1 MAYAGQTGANRLL
14 GATAGSGERVYFTP
28 ERIATAR
35 RNIDEHEWAQDQLD
49 RIMNAGPISS
59 RQSVVADGYIGAAKL
74 VQQSLDDIFRMM
86 PPITVPRQD
95 GGASVRLCPVHGE
108 DIRRV
113 SGHRPWNLDYENH
126 PWKVICPV
134 GGEMYPSNDFAAG
147 EMTGGDYPDA
157 GDGILVDG
165 KRYPVIR
172 YYAHMAYLHRV
183 YPAIRALAAAYIL
196 TDDARYGVRCAV
208 LLAALADNFPGPSFH
223 SSHCFDGE
231 YGPRSGMVT
240 DYIWECI
247 TMPRL
252 ALAYDA
258 VRPVYDGAPDLL
270 AYLRSQG
277 LPADSPEEARRF
289 VEERIFRQA
298 MKALQDGAISG
309 NPGHHQLA
317 AVTLALVL
325 DDVDPAH
332 RPNSL
337 DMVEFTYYQ
346 GYAPAGYV
354 FANFLTRDGGG
365 FEGPGY
371 DRIKFNYIEVAKRM
385 ELLRA
390 RHRDKIDPARYP
402 PLLNEAKT
410 RAMYEFYLDI
420 TLHDAFAPEV
430 GDTGGARLKPGFI
443 PPRFISIYP
452 HFYADGFRIYRDPR
466 YAAALLGLD
475 NQMPSGAD
483 LFEPSLEA
491 EARAAAAQPDA
502 RVEFRTRLL
511 DHYGFAML
519 RDANSE
525 ILTNYTALKG
535 HYQDDF
541 LALYLYANQISL
553 LPDLG
558 YPFTW
563 DYRWQWDANST
574 THNTVT
580 VDGAP
585 PLTPPI
591 VPRGW
596 VSLVGSSETVQA
608 SIIAHDCY
616 NPVFNHSPFKRGEQY
631 AEKHPPVE
639 RYERATVLID
649 VGGGSSYAVDVFFV
663 DGGMRHDQSWHSA
676 MVEPTLPAGDWK
688 AQSAGTAAGPD
699 VAFGESYVNVR
710 GREVTDGLCY
720 VTDVQ
725 RMRVGR
731 AVRFD
736 WHFAKLAESAG
747 LKLHVVPTGGPVEL
761 IYGKGR
767 SPARP
772 KEWRLPY
779 LFVRR
784 EGDEGL
790 SSRFVTVLEP
800 YRGDASAGITGVRV
814 EGDSVMVS
822 RGDMEDTITIRAP
835 KPVGTLMR
843 GEPRDVSVEVTTS
856 RGTVRFGDA
865 VRGRIVDVDRTANC
879 IMVDAAVVPEWV
891 RIFSEGRSS
900 VYRVL
905 SSEPS
910 GAGRTRL
917 VLKETSLLGRA
928 RATGY
933 ADGVVRN
940 GAPLPFATG
949 SVRPDGQYI
958 EGTCRYAGARAETPD
973 GATSL
978 RLRGVDGQKWITG
991 ISGYDLY
998 FDPALK
1004 AAELEAAFGKGLID
1018 IHDYGVGDRFE
1029 ALR

>member
-1 MAYAGQTGANRLL
+1 
-14 GATAGSGERVYFTP
+14 
-28 ERIATAR
+28 
-35 RNIDEHEWAQDQLD
+35 
-49 RIMNAGPISS
+49 
-59 RQSVVADGYIGAAKL
+59 
-74 VQQSLDDIFRMM
+74 
-86 PPITVPRQD
+86 
-95 GGASVRLCPVHGE
+95 
-108 DIRRV
+108 
-113 SGHRPWNLDYENH
+113 
-126 PWKVICPV
+126 
-134 GGEMYPSNDFAAG
+134 
-147 EMTGGDYPDA
+147 
-157 GDGILVDG
+157 
-165 KRYPVIR
+165 
-172 YYAHMAYLHRV
+172 
-183 YPAIRALAAAYIL
+183 
-196 TDDARYGVRCAV
+196 
-208 LLAALADNFPGPSFH
+208 
-223 SSHCFDGE
+223 
-231 YGPRSGMVT
+231 
-240 DYIWECI
+240 
-247 TMPRL
+247 
-252 ALAYDA
+252 
-258 VRPVYDGAPDLL
+258 
-270 AYLRSQG
+270 
-277 LPADSPEEARRF
+277 
-289 VEERIFRQA
+289 
-298 MKALQDGAISG
+298 
-309 NPGHHQLA
+309 
-317 AVTLALVL
+317 
-325 DDVDPAH
+325 
-332 RPNSL
+332 
-337 DMVEFTYYQ
+337 
-346 GYAPAGYV
+346 
-354 FANFLTRDGGG
+354 
-365 FEGPGY
+365 
-371 DRIKFNYIEVAKRM
+371 
-385 ELLRA
+385 
-390 RHRDKIDPARYP
+390 
-402 PLLNEAKT
+402 
-410 RAMYEFYLDI
+410 
-420 TLHDAFAPEV
+420 
-430 GDTGGARLKPGFI
+430 
-443 PPRFISIYP
+443 
-452 HFYADGFRIYRDPR
+452 
-466 YAAALLGLD
+466 
-475 NQMPSGAD
+475 
-483 LFEPSLEA
+483 
-491 EARAAAAQPDA
+491 
-502 RVEFRTRLL
+502 
-511 DHYGFAML
+511 
-519 RDANSE
+519 
-525 ILTNYTALKG
+525 
-535 HYQDDF
+535 
-541 LALYLYANQISL
+541 
-553 LPDLG
+553 
-558 YPFTW
+558 
-563 DYRWQWDANST
+563 
-574 THNTVT
+574 
-580 VDGAP
+580 
-585 PLTPPI
+585 
-591 VPRGW
+591 
-596 VSLVGSSETVQA
+596 
-608 SIIAHDCY
+608 
-616 NPVFNHSPFKRGEQY
+616 
-631 AEKHPPVE
+631 
-639 RYERATVLID
+639 
-649 VGGGSSYAVDVFFV
+649 
-663 DGGMRHDQSWHSA
+663 
-676 MVEPTLPAGDWK
+676 
-688 AQSAGTAAGPD
+688 
-699 VAFGESYVNVR
+699 
-710 GREVTDGLCY
+710 
-720 VTDVQ
+720 
-725 RMRVGR
+725 MRVGR